1 MMKRILILLHMGSE
15 LRQFGHS
22 GFVDALIEKGWEVL
36 IGSHLPA
43 DEWLTE
49 ISPAVK
55 SVIVPQSR
63 SRFILEQL
71 AAGLDLAQARLRQK
85 AGLSNWSY
93 GKRNPTR
100 NIRQVLRR
108 GLQAALGILF
118 VNPVLSKWGRRLEA
132 RLIRAQ
138 GDADFAGFLDEYK
151 PDAIV
156 VNVPRF
162 GGQVFLL
169 SAAQRRGI
177 PRFLFYH
184 TNKDV
189 VALSRLDHQ
198 FTGIG
203 VWNEWMKAQVVAQN
217 VHVSA
222 MSVSITGCG
231 HFDCVGRPDWLVP
244 EADFRSSLGIGSGD
258 NLVLYTAAGPGAVPA
273 EERFIESVFRALLGL
288 QGVQARL
295 IVRLNPMDDSPRI
308 EQYLRK
314 EYPQMIVLRPQ
325 WHYSRAQNLCFQK
338 KADAIFFNSLLQYS
352 AVCVNIPSTLTTE
365 CALVGL
371 PVINIGFDLPGPR
384 PLPGSIRS
392 FWDVDFYANVRRSGS
407 AILCDASSELG
418 AAIHACLRNRNIL
431 LEQQGDLIQ
440 MELSNIRPPSAHRL
454 YREVVE
460 AGVGG

>member
-1 MMKRILILLHMGSE
+1 MKRLLIVLHMGSE
-15 LRQFGHS
+15 VRQFGHS

-43 DEWLTE
+43 DEWRTE

-55 SVIVPQSR
+55 SVIVPRTR
-63 SRFILEQL
+63 SSLIHEQL
-71 AAGLDLAQARLRQK
+71 AAGLDRAQARVRQK

-93 GKRNPTR
+93 GKSTPTR

-108 GLQAALGILF
+108 GSQAALGILF

-138 GDADFAGFLDEYK
+138 GDADFAGFLDEYR

-169 SAAQRRGI
+169 SAAERRGI

-189 VALSRLDHQ
+189 VAFSRLDHQ

-203 VWNEWMKAQVVAQN
+203 VWNEWMKARIVKQN
-217 VHVSA
+217 PGVSA
-222 MSVSITGCG
+222 QSVSITGCG
-231 HFDCVGRPDWLVP
+231 HFDCVGRADWLMP

-258 NLVLYTAAGPGAVPA
+258 KWVLYTAAGPGAVPA
-273 EERFIESVFRALLGL
+273 EERFIESVFRALLDL
-288 QGVQARL
+288 QGAHARL

-308 EQYLRK
+308 EQYLRE
-314 EYPQMIVLRPQ
+314 EYPQMIVLRPD
-325 WHYSRAQNLCFQK
+325 WFYSRAQNLCFQK
-338 KADAIFFNSLLQYS
+338 KTDAIFFNSLLQYS
-352 AVCVNIPSTLTTE
+352 DVCVNIPSTLTTE

-384 PLPGSIRS
+384 PLPGSIRA
-392 FWDVDFYANVRRSGS
+392 FWDVDYYANVRRSGS
-407 AILCDASSELG
+407 AILCDTPSELG
-418 AAIHACLRNRNIL
+418 TAIRACLQNRNIL
-431 LEQQGDLIQ
+431 QQQQRALIQ